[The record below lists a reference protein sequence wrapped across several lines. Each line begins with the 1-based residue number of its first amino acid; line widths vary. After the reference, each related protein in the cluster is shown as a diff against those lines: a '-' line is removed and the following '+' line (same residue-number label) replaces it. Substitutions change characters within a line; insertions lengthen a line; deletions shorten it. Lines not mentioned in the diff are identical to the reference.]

1 MAVREARIHAFEGK
15 RDRKSARWLGGTK
28 LKIQTTRGRLLASTM
43 ICGAAFAA
51 LAVAAPAFAQ
61 DDSSAEVE
69 AVVVTGSRI
78 ARQDFVANSP
88 ISTVTAEDIAA
99 SGDLNTEELLNA
111 LPQVVPGLTAASNN
125 PSDGTATVDL
135 RGVGPTRTLVLINGR
150 RVNPSTRSNTVD
162 LNNVPARLIKQVEV
176 VTGGASAVYGSD
188 ALAGV
193 VNFTLKDDFE
203 GVELTT
209 QYGLSAK
216 SDGEQSD
223 TSLMFGANVAD
234 GRGNVTGFI
243 SYYDRDRIL
252 PNGDRP
258 ELQVSAAGGS
268 GTGVRGGLNNLALN
282 CFGSVDPSGVGPVAA
297 CGTYVQSAP
306 GVTSNRRQSFNPN
319 GTVRPFVNDPG
330 LGPNSD
336 RYNFTSVNNLLSPAE
351 RFNMALLAHYD
362 INSSVTAFLEVF
374 NTDSRNSAQ
383 LAPTPATGILIP
395 FNNAFIT
402 DPSPGAV
409 TGNSLRDLLN
419 SRPNPTAPL
428 NFDRRMAEV
437 GARIE
442 TRDSDLWQV
451 NTGLRADLGNGW
463 KADGYVSYGRT
474 EFNVGIQ
481 NDVSRSKLNAALTS
495 TNGVTCSAA
504 ALALF
509 PGCVPINLFGENTIT
524 PAAANFVRLNFKD
537 NTVFERYIVQANV
550 SGSLFTLPAGDVA
563 VAFGTEYR
571 EEVLTFD
578 PDAAKASGDI
588 FGFNAERP
596 VGGSQSVG
604 ELYGEVVVPIVADAP
619 FAHYLG
625 LEAGVRWSDYSS
637 VGNVVSYKIGGEYAP
652 IEGLRFRAMY
662 NRASRAPSVFELFQA
677 GDQGFPAVADPCSTV
692 NVATGAARTL
702 TAPVRA
708 FCTAQLGFDP
718 VVGGFVALNTQTESF
733 FYGNPGLNEE
743 KSETVTLGVVW
754 TPTFAEGLSVSLDY
768 YDIKI
773 EDYIGTLRGGVSGI
787 VAACFAAANLA
798 APECNDAGIGLP
810 LIYRDA
816 AGNLKARAPLGN
828 VSELQT
834 KGIDFAVSYGWAVPW
849 AGDMWGDKLQLDLV
863 LTHLDEYTLDG
874 IDYAGTIGAYN
885 ISAALP
891 EWKAN
896 IRAGYDIGPVRF
908 SYNGTYI
915 GEMDN
920 QGNLPAFGGSAN
932 GYTGT
937 DAVMYHDVNARWS
950 VNDSVQLFGGIKNLS
965 DEDPQV
971 FDNAPDGNTDPN
983 SFDIIGRYYY
993 VGATL
998 RF

>member
-1 MAVREARIHAFEGK
+1 M
-15 RDRKSARWLGGTK
+15 SARWLGGTR
-28 LKIQTTRGRLLASTM
+28 LKTHTTRGRLLASTM

-51 LAVAAPAFAQ
+51 LATAAPAFAQ
-61 DDSSAEVE
+61 DEAGAEVD

-88 ISTVTAEDIAA
+88 VSTVTAEDIRAT
-99 SGDLNTEELLNA
+99 GDLNTEELLNA

-162 LNNVPARLIKQVEV
+162 LNNIPARLIKQVEV

-188 ALAGV
+188 ALSGV

-203 GVELTT
+203 GIELTT
-209 QYGLSAK
+209 QYGLSK
-216 SDGEQSD
+216 YSDGEQSD
-223 TSLMFGANVAD
+223 TSIIFGANVAE
-234 GRGNVTGFI
+234 GRGNVTGFF

-252 PNGDRP
+252 PNSDRP
-258 ELQVSAAGGS
+258 DLQISAAGGS
-268 GTGVRGGLNNLALN
+268 GTGVRGGLNNVALN
-282 CFGSVDPSGVGPVAA
+282 CFGSIDPTGVNPPAA
-297 CGTYVQSAP
+297 CGTYLSTA
-306 GVTSNRRQSFNPN
+306 RRSFNAN
-319 GTVRPFVNDPG
+319 GTVRPFVNDFSLAPT
-330 LGPNSD
+330 SD

-351 RFNMALLAHYD
+351 RFNMALLGHYD
-362 INSSVTAFLEVF
+362 ITSNVTAFAEVLY
-374 NTDSRNSAQ
+374 TDSRNSAQ
-383 LAPTPATGILIP
+383 LAPTPATGIAIP

-402 DPSPGAV
+402 DPSPGTV
-409 TGNSLRDLLN
+409 TTNSLRDLLN
-419 SRPNPTAPL
+419 SRANPTAPL
-428 NFDRRMAEV
+428 NFDRRMSEV

-442 TRDSDLWQV
+442 SRDSDLWQV

-474 EFNVGIQ
+474 EFNVQIQ

-495 TNGVTCSAA
+495 TNGTSCSAA

-509 PGCVPINLFGENTIT
+509 PGCVPINLFGENTISQE
-524 PAAANFVRLNFKD
+524 AANFVRLDFKD
-537 NTVFERYIVQANV
+537 NTIFERYIAQVNV
-550 SGSLFTLPAGDVA
+550 SGTLFTLPAGDLA

-571 EEVLTFD
+571 EETLTFN

-596 VGGSQSVG
+596 VGGSQNVG
-604 ELYGEVVVPIVADAP
+604 EIYGEAVIPLVAEVPGV
-619 FAHYLG
+619 HYLG
-625 LEAGVRWSDYSS
+625 LEVGARWSDYSS
-637 VGNVVSYKIGGEYAP
+637 VGNVTSYKVGGEYAP

-662 NRASRAPSVFELFQA
+662 NVASRAPSVFELFQA
-677 GDQGFPAVADPCSTV
+677 GDQGFPAVLDPCTTV
-692 NVATGAARTL
+692 NPGTGAARTL
-702 TAPVRA
+702 TPAVRT
-708 FCTAQLGFDP
+708 FCTQQLGFDP
-718 VVGGFVALNTQTESF
+718 VTNGFVALNTQTESF
-733 FYGNPGLNEE
+733 FYGNPGLTEE
-743 KSETVTLGVVW
+743 KSETVTAGIVW
-754 TPTFAEGLSVSLDY
+754 TPTFAPGLSLSLDY
-768 YDIKI
+768 YDIQI
-773 EDYIGTLRGGVSGI
+773 EDYIGTIRGGVSGI

-798 APECNDAGIGLP
+798 APECNDTGIGLP

-828 VSELQT
+828 VSALET
-834 KGIDFAVSYGWAVPW
+834 KGVDFAVSYGWNVPW
-849 AGDMWGDKLQLDLV
+849 AGDMWGDRLQLDFV
-863 LTHLDEYTLDG
+863 LTKLNEYVLDD

-896 IRAGYDIGPVRF
+896 LRMGYDIGPVRV

-920 QGNLPAFGGSAN
+920 QGNIPAFEDGG
-932 GYTGT
+932 YVGT
-937 DAVMYHDVNARWS
+937 DAVMYHDINARWA
-950 VNDSVQLFGGIKNLS
+950 VTDSVSLFGGVKNLT

-983 SFDIIGRYYY
+983 SFDILGRYYY

>member
-1 MAVREARIHAFEGK
+1 MKTH
-15 RDRKSARWLGGTK
+15 
-28 LKIQTTRGRLLASTM
+28 TTRGRLLASTM

-51 LAVAAPAFAQ
+51 LATAAPAFAQ
-61 DDSSAEVE
+61 DEAGAEVD

-88 ISTVTAEDIAA
+88 ISTVSAEDIRAT
-99 SGDLNTEELLNA
+99 GDLNTEELLNA

-135 RGVGPTRTLVLINGR
+135 RGVGPSRTLVLINGR

-162 LNNVPARLIKQVEV
+162 LNNIPTRLIKQVEV

-188 ALAGV
+188 ALSGV

-203 GVELTT
+203 GIELTT
-209 QYGLSAK
+209 QYGLSK
-216 SDGEQSD
+216 YSDGEQSD
-223 TSLMFGANVAD
+223 TSIIFGANVAE
-234 GRGNVTGFI
+234 GRGNVTGYF

-252 PNGDRP
+252 PNSDRP
-258 ELQVSAAGGS
+258 DLQISNAGGS
-268 GTGVRGGLNNLALN
+268 GTGIRGGLNNVTLN
-282 CFGSVDPSGVGPVAA
+282 CFGSVDPAGVGPAGP
-297 CGTYVQSAP
+297 CGTYLA
-306 GVTSNRRQSFNPN
+306 TSRRSFNAN
-319 GTVRPFVNDPG
+319 GTVRPFVNDFSLAPT
-330 LGPNSD
+330 SD

-351 RFNMALLAHYD
+351 RFNIALLGHYD
-362 INSSVTAFLEVF
+362 ITSNVTAFAEVLY
-374 NTDSRNSAQ
+374 TDSRNSAQ
-383 LAPTPATGILIP
+383 LAPTPATGIQIP

-402 DPSPGAV
+402 DPSPG
-409 TGNSLRDLLN
+409 TITTNSLRDLLN
-419 SRPNPTAPL
+419 SRANPTAPL
-428 NFDRRMAEV
+428 FFDRRMAEV

-442 TRDSDLWQV
+442 SRDSDLWQV

-474 EFNVGIQ
+474 EFNVQIQ

-495 TNGVTCSAA
+495 TNGTSCSAA

-509 PGCVPINLFGENTIT
+509 PGCVPINLFGEGTIT
-524 PAAANFVRLNFKD
+524 DEAANFVRLDFKD
-537 NTVFERYIVQANV
+537 NTIFERYIAQVNV
-550 SGSLFTLPAGDVA
+550 SGTLFTLPAGDLA

-571 EEVLTFD
+571 EETLTFN

-596 VGGSQSVG
+596 VGGSQNVG
-604 ELYGEVVVPIVADAP
+604 EIYGEAVIPILADLPAV
-619 FAHYLG
+619 HYLG
-625 LEAGVRWSDYSS
+625 LEVGARWSDYSS
-637 VGNVVSYKIGGEYAP
+637 VGNVTSYKIGGEYAP
-652 IEGLRFRAMY
+652 IEGLRFRAMF
-662 NRASRAPSVFELFQA
+662 NVASRAPSVFELFQA
-677 GDQGFPAVADPCSTV
+677 GDQGFPAVVDPCTTINPATGDVVLDGTDLSPES
-692 NVATGAARTL
+692 VAT
-702 TAPVRA
+702 RA

-718 VVGGFVALNTQTESF
+718 VTNNFVALNTQTESF
-733 FYGNPGLNEE
+733 FFGNPGLTEE
-743 KSETVTLGVVW
+743 KSETVTVGVVW
-754 TPTFAEGLSVSLDY
+754 TPTFAPGLSVSLDY

-773 EDYIGTLRGGVSGI
+773 EDYIGIQRGGVTGI
-787 VAACFAAANLA
+787 VGACFASLDLNS
-798 APECNDAGIGLP
+798 PECNDPGIGLP
-810 LIYRDA
+810 LIFRDA

-828 VSELQT
+828 VSALQT
-834 KGIDFAVSYGWAVPW
+834 KGIDFAVSYGWNVPW
-849 AGDMWGDKLQLDLV
+849 AGDMWGDRLQLDLV
-863 LTHLDEYTLDG
+863 LTHLDEYVLDN
-874 IDYAGTIGAYN
+874 IDYAGTVGVAN

-896 IRAGYDIGPVRF
+896 IRAGYDVGPVRL

-915 GEMDN
+915 GEMEN
-920 QGNLPAFGGSAN
+920 QGNLPAFGGPSN
-932 GYTGT
+932 GYIGT

-950 VNDSVQLFGGIKNLS
+950 VTDSVSLFGGIKNLS

-983 SFDIIGRYYY
+983 TFDILGRYYY